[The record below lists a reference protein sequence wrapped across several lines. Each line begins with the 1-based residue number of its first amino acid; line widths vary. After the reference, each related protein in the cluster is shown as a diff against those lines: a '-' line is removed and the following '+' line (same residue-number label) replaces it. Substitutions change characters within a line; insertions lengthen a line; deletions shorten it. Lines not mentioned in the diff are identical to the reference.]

1 MKNAVLVVLIG
12 ALAAACTV
20 RSQTVVE
27 RPVAPATATVI
38 TTDPPP
44 PPPPPA
50 TVVVR
55 ER

>member
-20 RSQTVVE
+20 RSNTVVE
-27 RPVAPATATVI
+27 KPVAPT
-38 TTDPPP
+38 
-44 PPPPPA
+44 

-55 ER
+55 DR

>member
-20 RSQTVVE
+20 RSETVVE
-27 RPVAPATATVI
+27 KPVAPRTATVV

-44 PPPPPA
+44 PT

-55 ER
+55 DR